1 MPRASTI
8 LEKVYLDVYRP
19 IALESLLKKRYF
31 VSFIDDKT
39 RQATTKLLSLRDIL
53 FIEFSSYINKEEMQL
68 DAKLKRLYSNNA
80 LEYKLKEFKALFN
93 KKGVIAT
100 YSALYTP
107 K

>member
-8 LEKVYLDVYRP
+8 LKKVHLDICRP
-19 IALESLLKKRYF
+19 IAPESLSKKRYF
-31 VSFIDDKT
+31 VLFIDDKT

-53 FIEFSSYINKEEMQL
+53 FIEFSSYINEKEMQL
-68 DAKLKRLYSNNA
+68 DAKLKRLHSNNA
-80 LEYKLKEFKALFN
+80 LEYKLEEFKALFN

>member
-8 LEKVYLDVYRP
+8 LKKVHLDIYGP

-31 VSFIDDKT
+31 VSFIDDKM

-68 DAKLKRLYSNNA
+68 NAKLKRLHSNNA

-100 YSALYTP
+100 YLVLYTP